1 MANLPYAQCV
11 LAFLVCLGPLP
22 ALAQDNPWRV
32 PQYQGNGWQ
41 NRDYAP
47 QANSGGWSQSQP
59 HSDSWAGGYAG
70 NGYAQN
76 GYSGNGYADS
86 QGAGGRGSTWPAP
99 ESQGSPQR
107 SWEPEQRPQRQARG
121 HGAPA
126 EGYGQNRGYSGYAQ
140 DYPGGGRAN
149 QGYNMPPA
157 QPQVYLYG
165 RQYGEFPPLEGAERK
180 HSAERL
186 QVQPAR
192 LRLRHRKRTV
202 MARATAVQTTPI
214 LAPDR
219 IIAAQDTAALT
230 TARATVMGLTPTR
243 LSAGQ
248 ARLAIPGAVTYRP
261 MGSAR
266 PVLTG
271 GSGGKRDG
279 ASRRC
284 LPPQCL
290 LELGARAKMKSNGL
304 QARP

>member
-121 HGAPA
+121 HGPPA

-186 QVQPAR
+186 QVQPAPPPPPQ
-192 LRLRHRKRTV
+192 
-202 MARATAVQTTPI
+202 AY
-214 LAPDR
+214 
-219 IIAAQDTAALT
+219 
-230 TARATVMGLTPTR
+230 GY
-243 LSAGQ
+243 GQ
-248 ARLAIPGAVTYRP
+248 GYGGPNYAN
-261 MGSAR
+261 S
-266 PVLTG
+266 
-271 GSGGKRDG
+271 GSGQNYSGSGYGSPNYGQGYGNG
-279 ASRRC
+279 AY
-284 LPPQCL
+284 PDPA
-290 LELGARAKMKSNGL
+290 LGGPSTLGNPWGGYVSPYGIGAPG
-304 QARP
+304 PYGW